1 MWYTYDILESR
12 NVTFG
17 TPLSKPSYTY
27 EILKPPLSPAP
38 QETYEL
44 AWFLPMFLQ
53 IREEIYDI
61 GEVFLKYACVFHY
74 KRTSARIEKLVTQKW
89 WNLLGFF
96 TINGQVPELRNLSPK
111 SDEIC

>member
-1 MWYTYDILESR
+1 MSYTYDILESR
-12 NVTFG
+12 DVTFG

-61 GEVFLKYACVFHY
+61 GEI
-74 KRTSARIEKLVTQKW
+74 S
-89 WNLLGFF
+89 WNMLAFF